1 VNAPAARFTGEVRPP
16 RPQDFARMA
25 DLASQLG
32 YDAAVGDIARRLD
45 GMRHSKEHAVFVAEL
60 PDGEIAGWIGVFIYR
75 GVELDA
81 RAEISGLI
89 VDERF
94 RSQNVGLRLLERAE
108 QRARDNGCTEASLRS
123 NVIRDR
129 AHKFYERN
137 GYTHTKTQKSF
148 RKKL

>member
-1 VNAPAARFTGEVRPP
+1 MNAPAARFTGEVRPP

-108 QRARDNGCTEASLRS
+108 QWARDNGCTEASLRS